1 MQRSSG
7 QGSASERINSMFT
20 TIRSRLV
27 LLLALGCLAVI
38 LSISVSYFIA
48 ERQILTIM
56 RADVTTIADSLE
68 KSIAYIATIR
78 PDAYKEQDFKQFVY
92 NMKIGKSGY
101 LFLLDAQGTLVIHH
115 KDEGKSLAGQP
126 HIDQIR
132 SHPGSGLSEYR
143 ATTTGQEE
151 IVAYRYI
158 KPWGLWIV
166 PGVNKEDY
174 FGQLRADFLKYNL
187 TSSALIVLLMAAV
200 GFGIVRSISLPL
212 EKLTLSAR
220 RISEGQLD
228 EQVEITRDDEIG
240 KLAGAINLMTG
251 VIVKTLKEEIVKSG
265 RLFASI
271 REAIFHLSS
280 SASEMN
286 AIITSQVAGSAQ
298 QASAVQEVTTTAEEI
313 AVTAR
318 QITANSGTVESLATS
333 TSASCL
339 KGTDDVGRATD
350 GMSTLRG
357 QVQNIAESM
366 LLLGE
371 HSQRIGGIV
380 EIIDEISDQTNLLAL
395 NAAIEAAG
403 AGESGKRFAIVAQE
417 VRRLAERTVVA
428 TRQIKGLVEAIQKSA
443 NSTVMVTEEGIKAV
457 DHAAAMVE
465 DVQHSF
471 KGIMTMVDETLR
483 ASREI
488 ALSTRQQTSACEQL
502 ADTMNEVRDV
512 SIQTV
517 TGLRETE
524 LAIGELSNLAD
535 QLKGLME
542 EEIESKGKTAAANAA
557 KAMEQVLAE
566 ALAANRFKLEE
577 IFDENYQ
584 PIPGTDPV
592 KFHTRYDTWLDE
604 VIQDFED
611 DHLKDRQVVYAVL
624 ADRNGYVPTHH
635 RKNSLP
641 LTGDREKDR
650 VGNRTK
656 RMFNNSVE
664 LAAARNKDGVLV
676 QVYFRDTGEKL
687 WDISAPVF
695 VNGRHWGGF
704 RVGYMM

>member
-1 MQRSSG
+1 
-7 QGSASERINSMFT
+7 MFS
-20 TIRSRLV
+20 TIKSRLV
-27 LLLALGCLAVI
+27 LLLSLGCLAVI
-38 LSISVSYFIA
+38 LSISVSYFVA
-48 ERQILTIM
+48 ERQIIAIM
-56 RADVTTIADSLE
+56 RADVTTIADTLE
-68 KSIAYIATIR
+68 KSINYIATIR

-92 NMKIGKSGY
+92 NTKIGKSGY
-101 LFLLDAQGTLVIHH
+101 VFLLDAQGVLVIHH
-115 KDEGKSLAGQP
+115 KDEGKSLAGQS

-132 SHPGSGLSEYR
+132 SNRGSGLSEYR
-143 ATTTGQEE
+143 ATTTGQEK
-151 IVAYRYI
+151 IVAYRHI
-158 KPWGLWIV
+158 KAWDLWVV

-187 TSSALIVLLMAAV
+187 TGTALILILMLVV
-200 GFGIVRSISLPL
+200 GFRIVRSISVPL

-220 RISEGQLD
+220 RISDGQLD
-228 EQVEITRDDEIG
+228 EQVEIIRDDEIG

-251 VIVKTLKEEIVKSG
+251 VIVKNLKEEILKSG
-265 RLFASI
+265 RLFSSI
-271 REAIFHLSS
+271 RAAIFHLSS

-286 AIITSQVAGSAQ
+286 AIIAGQVAGSTQ
-298 QASAVQEVTTTAEEI
+298 QAVAVQEVTTTAEEI

-318 QITANSGTVESLATS
+318 QITANSGTVESMAAS
-333 TSASCL
+333 TSLSCQ
-339 KGTDDVGRATD
+339 KGTADVGRATD
-350 GMSTLRG
+350 GMTNLRG

-366 LLLGE
+366 ILLGE

-428 TRQIKGLVEAIQKSA
+428 TRQIKGLVEAIQKST
-443 NSTVMVTEEGIKAV
+443 NSTVMVTEEGLKAV
-457 DHAAAMVE
+457 DHAAHLVE

-483 ASREI
+483 ASKEI
-488 ALSTRQQTSACEQL
+488 ALSTQQQTSACEQL
-502 ADTMNEVRDV
+502 AGTMSEVRDV
-512 SIQTV
+512 SLQTV

-524 LAIGELSNLAD
+524 LAIVELSNLAE
-535 QLKGLME
+535 QLKVLME
-542 EEIESKGKTAAANAA
+542 EEIESKGKSAAASAA
-557 KAMEQVLAE
+557 KVMEQILEE
-566 ALAANRFKLEE
+566 ALAADRFTLAE
-577 IFDENYQ
+577 IFDENYV
-584 PIPGTDPV
+584 PIPGTDPT
-592 KFHTRYDTWLDE
+592 KFHTSYDTYLDE
-604 VIQDFED
+604 MIQDFED
-611 DHLKDRQVVYAVL
+611 GLLNDRQVVYAVL

-650 VGNRTK
+650 IGNRTK
-656 RMFNNSVE
+656 RMFNSPVE
-664 LAAARNKDGVLV
+664 LAAVRNINGVLV

-695 VNGRHWGGF
+695 VNNRHWGGF
-704 RVGYMM
+704 RIGYMM